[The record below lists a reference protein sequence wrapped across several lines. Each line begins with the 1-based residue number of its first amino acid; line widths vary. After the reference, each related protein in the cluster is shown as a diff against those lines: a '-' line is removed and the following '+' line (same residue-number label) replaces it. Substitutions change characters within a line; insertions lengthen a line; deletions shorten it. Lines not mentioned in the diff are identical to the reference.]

1 MRIATK
7 GRPTNREKKQPK
19 KCARAN
25 FANQGAQKKNS
36 KVEKGWR
43 IYQFG
48 FGAGGLL
55 AASFGFD
62 LQLLL
67 CERLQV
73 LVALQL
79 LFLFG
84 AQHKHL
90 VIVIVI
96 AEVIALVRLVGLFA
110 VAVIDRVLAELI
122 DAAYQLCSG

>member
-25 FANQGAQKKNS
+25 FANQGAQKNS

-43 IYQFG
+43 IYQFS
-48 FGAGGLL
+48 FGSSGLL
-55 AASFGFD
+55 TASFGLD

-67 CERLQV
+67 CERLQIF
-73 LVALQL
+73 VALQL

-90 VIVIVI
+90 IIVIVI
-96 AEVIALVRLVGLFA
+96 AEVIALIRLVGLIA
-110 VAVIDRVLAELI
+110 VAVVDRVLTELI
-122 DAAYQLCSG
+122 DATYQLCSG